1 MAELHFGKL
10 LQFHVGLKIERV
22 HKMASEKKSVP
33 LNSKE
38 ATDYLSRLLGVPVSY
53 GSKEQTTEGENNE

>member
-1 MAELHFGKL
+1 
-10 LQFHVGLKIERV
+10 
-22 HKMASEKKSVP
+22 MASEKKSVP

>member
-1 MAELHFGKL
+1 MPSK
-10 LQFHVGLKIERV
+10 KT
-22 HKMASEKKSVP
+22 KSVP

-53 GSKEQTTEGENNE
+53 GSKETEEETEGKENE